1 MLLDVCDGGWR
12 GTTALF
18 VCRSGTFLYYSCIQV
33 NLYVTFFMIHT
44 LDGVRVCMWDQAAL

>member
-12 GTTALF
+12 GTTALY
-18 VCRSGTFLYYSCIQV
+18 VCRSGTFLYYSCIHV